1 MLGTFTS
8 LDQAVAHTAAHR
20 PDQCF
25 VLDASRSGE
34 EVSYSYRQANERIDS
49 LAAQLDALPPGQGVG
64 VLLATSYACLC
75 LIYAVIRSGRDV
87 VLIDP
92 EWGLVAKRAVIREM
106 GLQHLVSA
114 EPCHDELA
122 DICLPLDPNRPA
134 PGFAADAERSARSRV
149 VVFTS
154 GTTSKP
160 KGIELSQAAMLYA
173 YRLGGQC
180 LGLGPQTRSGC
191 IYRMSGLG
199 IAGIHFLFPILHGGS
214 TVILPQYAYFDV
226 AAFWQLIRRWEINF
240 LYIVPPI
247 ANFLVKEGEPLATPF
262 TRDSLLCVAGSARL
276 DAAIQR
282 RFQDAFAPLANIY
295 GLSECGFAFLFGHF
309 DGTRYTHSVGPAV
322 GLELK
327 LLDEHGAPITE
338 PMRQGRLYVRT
349 PSLFEGYVNNA
360 ELTASLVDDG
370 WLDTR
375 DLAYFDTERCYY
387 IVGRC
392 DGTINKG
399 GNLFH
404 LVECDELLLNHE
416 QVIEA
421 CSVKVPCDM
430 YGEDYIAFARVREA
444 QGAAILQEFLARGL
458 GVARAPRQ
466 VVQCSSE
473 LPRNGA
479 GKYDR
484 KGLLALA
491 GVED

>member
-1 MLGTFTS
+1 MLGDFTS
-8 LDQAVAHTAAHR
+8 LDQAVALTAAR
-20 PDQCF
+20 SPDKCF
-25 VLDASRSGE
+25 VLDASRPGAETSH
-34 EVSYSYRQANERIDS
+34 SYRQANELIDS
-49 LAAQLDALPPGQGVG
+49 LAGQLSALPRQAVG
-64 VLLATSYACLC
+64 VLLSTRYECLC

-87 VLIDP
+87 VLLDP
-92 EWGLVAKRAVIREM
+92 EWGLAAKNAVIREM
-106 GLQHLVSA
+106 GLRHLLSA
-114 EPCHDELA
+114 EPCVDDLSEL
-122 DICLPLDPNRPA
+122 CVPLDFDRPA
-134 PGFAADAERSARSRV
+134 DGFAADEALSARSRV

-180 LGLGPQTRSGC
+180 LGLGPHTRSGC
-191 IYRMSGLG
+191 FYRVSGLG
-199 IAGIHFLFPILHGGS
+199 ILGIHFLFPILHGGS
-214 TVILPQYAYFDV
+214 TVILPQFAYFDV
-226 AAFWQLIRRWEINF
+226 AAFWQLVKQWQVNF

-247 ANFLVKEGEPLATPF
+247 ANYIVKEGQALEQPF
-262 TRDSLLCVAGSARL
+262 GADQLLCVAGSARL
-276 DAAIQR
+276 DAEIQR
-282 RFQDAFAPLANIY
+282 RFQQAFAPLANIY

-309 DGTRYTHSVGPAV
+309 DGRRYTHSVGPAV
-322 GLELK
+322 GLQLK
-327 LLDEHGAPITE
+327 LTGEDGLPVTE
-338 PMRQGRLYVRT
+338 PMRQGRLHVKT
-349 PSLFEGYVNNA
+349 ASLFEGYVNNPG
-360 ELTASLVDDG
+360 LTAAVVSDG

-375 DLAYFDTERCYY
+375 DLAYFDADGCCY

-421 CSVKVPCDM
+421 CSLKVDCEL
-430 YGEDYIAFARVREA
+430 YGEDYIAFARVKPE
-444 QGAAILQEFLARGL
+444 QGAAGLQDFLSREL

-466 VVQCSSE
+466 VVLCPGE

-491 GVED
+491 GVEG

>member
-1 MLGTFTS
+1 MLGNFTS
-8 LDQAVAHTAAHR
+8 LDQAVAFTAAQR

-25 VLDASRSGE
+25 VQDASRPGADTH
-34 EVSYSYRQANERIDS
+34 YSYRQANALIDS
-49 LAAQLDALPPGQGVG
+49 LAEQLAALPHRAVG
-64 VLLATSYACLC
+64 VLLSTRYECLC

-92 EWGLVAKRAVIREM
+92 EWGLAAKRAIIHEM
-106 GLQHLVSA
+106 GLQHLASA
-114 EPCHDELA
+114 TPCADDLA
-122 DICLPLDPNRPA
+122 GLCVPLDFSRPCG
-134 PGFAADAERSARSRV
+134 GFAADAERGASSRV

-160 KGIELSQAAMLYA
+160 KGIVLSQAALLYA

-180 LGLGPQTRSGC
+180 LGLGPHTRSGC
-191 IYRMSGLG
+191 FYRVSGLG
-199 IAGIHFLFPILHGGS
+199 ILGIHFLFPILHGGS
-214 TVILPQYAYFDV
+214 CIILPQFCYFDV
-226 AAFWQLIRRWEINF
+226 AAFWRLVGQWRINF

-247 ANFLVKEGEPLATPF
+247 ANYLVKEGAALERPF
-262 TRDSLLCVAGSARL
+262 GPDALLCVAGSARL
-276 DAAIQR
+276 DAEIQR
-282 RFQDAFAPLANIY
+282 RFQQAFAPLANIY

-309 DGTRYTHSVGPAV
+309 DGRGYSHSVGPAV

-327 LLDEHGAPITE
+327 LSDEDGRPVTE
-338 PMRQGRLYVRT
+338 PMRRGRLHVKT
-349 PSLFEGYVNNA
+349 ASLFDGYVNNPQ
-360 ELTASLVDDG
+360 LTAEVVRDG

-375 DLAYFDTERCYY
+375 DLAYFDADGCCY

-421 CSVKVPCDM
+421 CCLKVDCEL
-430 YGEDYIAFARVREA
+430 YGEDYIAFARVKAEQNAADLLGFLSRE
-444 QGAAILQEFLARGL
+444 L
-458 GVARAPRQ
+458 GVARAPRR
-466 VVQCSSE
+466 VVLCPGE

-491 GVED
+491 GEEG